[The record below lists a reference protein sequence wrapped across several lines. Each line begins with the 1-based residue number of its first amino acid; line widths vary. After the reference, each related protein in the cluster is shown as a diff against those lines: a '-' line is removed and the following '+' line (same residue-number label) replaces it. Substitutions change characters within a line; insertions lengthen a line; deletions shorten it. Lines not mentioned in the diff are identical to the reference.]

1 MAIYRPYSC
10 GRNCNTYELGASLL
24 KTIPIADIHIG
35 DRQRKAFDESSL
47 FELTKSIASNGLL
60 HPIIL
65 NEEGGKLYLVAGGR
79 RLRALQMITDGQGFA
94 PHVTCYRHDGEKV
107 PEGHVPYILVN
118 TFPSESQHIDLR
130 EAELAE
136 NLHREDLTWQE
147 RIAALDELHKL
158 RQAQNPKQ
166 SVADTARGLAS
177 VPVETPATDSKI
189 ANARREVSRARIIAP
204 YLDDP
209 AVAGASSA
217 HQAFNVVAAKVE
229 AEFMAELERRG
240 ATAATAHTLIQG
252 DLHIELRELPA
263 DTYTCVIADPPY
275 GIGADKFG
283 DVAELSHNYSD
294 DPEGAGDLAR
304 DIAYFTPRICKAE
317 AHLWMFCDIGMF
329 IRLRDDIDSMT
340 EWNCWRTPII
350 WNKGTGYAPRQ
361 SSGFKRCYEL
371 ILFASKGGKPFGAA
385 HKDVIEC
392 SPSQHKLHA
401 AEKPFQLYAELLK
414 RSCLPGDK
422 VLDPCCGSGAIFSA
436 AISAGVIAT
445 GIEINSEYLDHA
457 RIRMHQNE

>member
-1 MAIYRPYSC
+1 M
-10 GRNCNTYELGASLL
+10 

-35 DRQRKAFDESSL
+35 DRQRKAFDEASID
-47 FELTKSIASNGLL
+47 ELSVSIETKGLL
-60 HPIIL
+60 HPL
-65 NEEGGKLYLVAGGR
+65 VLQGKTLVAGER
-79 RLRALQMITDGQGFA
+79 RLRAIKLIHSTLRTFACDGK
-94 PHVTCYRHDGEKV
+94 PV
-107 PEGHVPYILVN
+107 PEGQAPYILVSDSDAI
-118 TFPSESQHIDLR
+118 TIR
-130 EAELAE
+130 ETELEE
-136 NLHREDLTWQE
+136 NLIREDLLWPE
-147 RIAALDELHKL
+147 RIAALDELHEL
-158 RQAQNPKQ
+158 RQAQNPEQ
-166 SVADTARGLAS
+166 SVADTAKELAGVS
-177 VPVETPATDSKI
+177 AATPATDPKI
-189 ANARREVSRARIIAP
+189 ANVRREVSRARIIAP

-240 ATAATAHTLIQG
+240 ATAATAHTLIAG
-252 DLHIELRELPA
+252 DLTVELPKLP
-263 DTYTCVIADPPY
+263 DNTYTCIVVDPPY
-275 GIGADKFG
+275 GINANKFG
-283 DVAELSHNYSD
+283 DVAELRHDYED
-294 DPEGAGDLAR
+294 DPETAERLVSCISIVGQ
-304 DIAYFTPRICKAE
+304 RITTSE
-317 AHLWMFCDIGMF
+317 AHLWVFCDIEMF
-329 IRLRDDIDSMT
+329 RQLRDEIDSIT
-340 EWNCWRTPII
+340 TWNCWRTPII
-350 WNKGTGYAPRQ
+350 WNKGTGYAPQQ